1 MMDTMVRSIKIYQSR
16 QCIRTGYS
24 LSGWLCGFYS
34 YGIQSH
40 IGVTRDPGIP
50 LMTCP
55 DISRMVRWSRF
66 LPILGLL
73 EQGYKENSRRNL
85 SKYSP
90 VQTREQKIIHGRLRI

>member
-1 MMDTMVRSIKIYQSR
+1 
-16 QCIRTGYS
+16 
-24 LSGWLCGFYS
+24 
-34 YGIQSH
+34 
-40 IGVTRDPGIP
+40 
-50 LMTCP
+50 MTCP